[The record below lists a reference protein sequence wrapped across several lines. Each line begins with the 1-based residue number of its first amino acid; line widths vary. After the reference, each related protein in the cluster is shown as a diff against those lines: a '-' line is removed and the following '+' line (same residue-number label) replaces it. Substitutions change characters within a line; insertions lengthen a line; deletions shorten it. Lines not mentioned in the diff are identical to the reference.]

1 MHRNT
6 LRLSPLTLS
15 LAIAAALGGCANLPT
30 HDGSLRSVY
39 GMDQPESE
47 RYARVETTTTPVE
60 NTPLQQANKQV
71 TSELPSDPN
80 TPVVRTL
87 NNGASLVSQP
97 MQRPPQFSEQTTL
110 APQDDV
116 PLTND
121 SQSGMRA
128 AATAAVATP
137 IEMSAEGNASVVPVQ
152 PVNSASQITSAT
164 PVSGD
169 RVVRHTVGNT
179 DTLSS
184 IAEQYTGDAGQWRYI
199 AEFNGL
205 PKPYSIRV
213 GDELIIP
220 DETVPAPLTQQASSK
235 GGIRLPLQVVPPTR
249 TAETRVSGTASA
261 SAAAT
266 TARTASTSTSSSPA
280 TNMAMPSPEVNETAT
295 ATSPSVAPAVQSSNR
310 TSDTTVAAADLATD
324 AAEETQVGG
333 FRERLGKLTAL
344 VKTGFRKPDAEVIE
358 ETDADVAPADI
369 ASAPSTPASDQATVR
384 VTGDFTPKAVYKA
397 PDYASGLLMR
407 VAPGA
412 TFETS
417 GQDGDWVAITT
428 DQGSGY
434 IFHRDVQVVQ

>member
-60 NTPLQQANKQV
+60 NTPLQQANNPA
-71 TSELPSDPN
+71 TSELPADPN

-97 MQRPPQFSEQTTL
+97 MQRAPLFDEQTTL

-121 SQSGMRA
+121 SQSAMRA
-128 AATAAVATP
+128 PATAAEATP
-137 IEMSAEGNASVVPVQ
+137 IEMSADSNADIALSQ
-152 PVNSASQITSAT
+152 PDNNASQITSAT
-164 PVSGD
+164 PVSDD
-169 RVVRHTVGNT
+169 RVVRHRVGNT

-184 IAEQYTGDAGQWRYI
+184 IAEQYTGDAGQWRRI

-235 GGIRLPLQVVPPTR
+235 AGIRLPLQVVPPTR
-249 TAETRVSGTASA
+249 TAETRVSDSA
-261 SAAAT
+261 STVAT
-266 TARTASTSTSSSPA
+266 TARTASTSTSNSA
-280 TNMAMPSPEVNETAT
+280 TSMAMPTAEMNESTA
-295 ATSPSVAPAVQSSNR
+295 ATTPSVAPAIQSSNR
-310 TSDTTVAAADLATD
+310 TSDTTVAAAELATGT
-324 AAEETQVGG
+324 AEETQVGG
-333 FRERLGKLTAL
+333 FRQRLGKLTAL
-344 VKTGFRKPDAEVIE
+344 VKTGFRKPEAEVSE

-369 ASAPSTPASDQATVR
+369 TSTPASGQATVR
-384 VTGDFTPKAVYKA
+384 VTGNFTPKAVYKA